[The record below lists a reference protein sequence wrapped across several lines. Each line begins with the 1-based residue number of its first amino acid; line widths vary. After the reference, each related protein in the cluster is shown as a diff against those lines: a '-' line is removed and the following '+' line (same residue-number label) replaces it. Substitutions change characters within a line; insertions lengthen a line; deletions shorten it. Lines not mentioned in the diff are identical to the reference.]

1 MGQLWDVGIVT
12 ECASVVNPHNGGT
25 CTRYEPQDDSDNA
38 SDDEQ
43 EAPESLPLVPRNADT
58 IDSGTDSYVYGTS
71 QMIILY

>member
-1 MGQLWDVGIVT
+1 M
-12 ECASVVNPHNGGT
+12 CAR
-25 CTRYEPQDDSDNA
+25 CEPQDNSDNYA

-58 IDSGTDSYVYGTS
+58 IDSSTDSYVYGTS